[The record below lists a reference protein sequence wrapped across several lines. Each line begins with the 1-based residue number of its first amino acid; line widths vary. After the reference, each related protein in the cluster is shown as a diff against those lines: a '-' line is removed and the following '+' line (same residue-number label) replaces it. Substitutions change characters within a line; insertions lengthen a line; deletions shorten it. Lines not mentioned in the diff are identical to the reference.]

1 MFQINGTHL
10 LKYLIM
16 IVTVTLATRY
26 IPSCGVL
33 QKHAIYVG
41 LVSGTAFALLDTCY
55 PRVIVTDNQDQSVSM

>member
-1 MFQINGTHL
+1 
-10 LKYLIM
+10 M

-55 PRVIVTDNQDQSVSM
+55 PRVIITDNQDQSVSM